1 MSRSVRAL
9 ANREQGQFPI
19 STGTSLA
26 IESLANMVPDRPKVK
41 PEPITQIDAVLI
53 NIRTLHRNMLGSMK
67 AADKQDVI
75 AEDVADFLL
84 QEMKQCAD
92 AVSKISSGK
101 VDTFFYLCRYPD
113 LKSEFPKARLILPN
127 TQKQMLAKQ
136 MEDKV
141 IGAIVENPGKFGDP
155 KIFDYYVNGG
165 GLSGSRVALLTH
177 LPLDL
182 VDRYQFKELYLLES
196 NTGAFKAYRE
206 FGSKFK
212 VKPEDAYFP
221 FTKFTL
227 QVLGDGGKMFSP
239 LETDVVKCL
248 ADVARANKWTYMTTV
263 EKVKYNLDNS
273 SNKTIASFLKS
284 LIRA

>member
-1 MSRSVRAL
+1 MSRSIRAL
-9 ANREQGQFPI
+9 SSREQGQFPI
-19 STGTSLA
+19 SMGTSLA

-41 PEPITQIDAVLI
+41 PEPITQIDALLI
-53 NIRTLHRNMLGSMK
+53 NVRTLYRNMVGAIK
-67 AADKQDVI
+67 AADKPGI
-75 AEDVADFLL
+75 LPEDVADFLV
-84 QEMKQCAD
+84 QEMAQCSA
-92 AVSKISSGK
+92 AVEKISRGK
-101 VDTFFYLCRYPD
+101 VATYFYLCRYPD
-113 LKSEFPKARLILPN
+113 LKKEFPTARLILPN

-141 IGAIVENPGKFGDP
+141 IDSIVENPQKFGTP

-165 GLSGSRVALLTH
+165 GLSNSRVAMLTH

-196 NTGAFKAYRE
+196 NTGAFKAPRD

-221 FTKFTL
+221 FNKFTL

-248 ADVARANKWTYMTTV
+248 TEVSRNNKWTHMTTM
-263 EKVKYNLDNS
+263 EKVKFNLDNS
-273 SNKTIASFLKS
+273 SDKTIASFLKS
-284 LIRA
+284 LART